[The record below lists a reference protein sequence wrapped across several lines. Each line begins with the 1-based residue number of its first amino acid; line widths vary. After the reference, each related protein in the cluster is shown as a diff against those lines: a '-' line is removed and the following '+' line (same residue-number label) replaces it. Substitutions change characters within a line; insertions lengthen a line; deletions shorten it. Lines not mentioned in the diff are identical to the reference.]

1 MKELIERHHELTN
14 PKVESLARVTLVLIE
29 TIIEDIEENGRQ
41 NEQWFLDY
49 LDRLN
54 ELSVTH

>member
-1 MKELIERHHELTN
+1 MKELIERYNELTN
-14 PKVESLARVTLVLIE
+14 PKVESVAKATLVLIE
-29 TIIEDIEENGRQ
+29 TIIEDVEENERQ

>member
-1 MKELIERHHELTN
+1 MKELIERYNELTN
-14 PKVESLARVTLVLIE
+14 PKVESLAKVTLVLIE
-29 TIIEDIEENGRQ
+29 TIIEDIEESGRQ

-54 ELSVTH
+54 ELSITH

>member
-1 MKELIERHHELTN
+1 MKELIERYNELTN
-14 PKVESLARVTLVLIE
+14 PKVESLAKVTLVLIE
-29 TIIEDIEENGRQ
+29 TIIEDIEESGRQ

-54 ELSVTH
+54 ELSVTY

>member
-1 MKELIERHHELTN
+1 MKELIERYNELTN
-14 PKVESLARVTLVLIE
+14 PKVESVAKATLVLIE
-29 TIIEDIEENGRQ
+29 TIIEDVEESERQ

>member
-1 MKELIERHHELTN
+1 MKELIERYNELTN
-14 PKVESLARVTLVLIE
+14 PKIESVAKATLVLIE
-29 TIIEDIEENGRQ
+29 TIIEDVEENGRQ

>member
-1 MKELIERHHELTN
+1 MKELIKRYHELTN

>member
-1 MKELIERHHELTN
+1 MKELIERYNELTN
-14 PKVESLARVTLVLIE
+14 PKVESLAKVTLVLIE

>member
-1 MKELIERHHELTN
+1 MKELIERYNELTN
-14 PKVESLARVTLVLIE
+14 PKVESVAKATLVLIE

>member
-1 MKELIERHHELTN
+1 MKELIERYNELTN
-14 PKVESLARVTLVLIE
+14 PKVESLAKVTLVLIE
-29 TIIEDIEENGRQ
+29 TIIEDIEESGRQ

-54 ELSVTH
+54 ELSVIH

>member
-1 MKELIERHHELTN
+1 MKELIERYNELTN

-29 TIIEDIEENGRQ
+29 TIIEDIEESGRQ

-54 ELSVTH
+54 ELSITH

>member
-1 MKELIERHHELTN
+1 MKELIERYNELTN

-29 TIIEDIEENGRQ
+29 TIIEDIEESGRQ

>member
-1 MKELIERHHELTN
+1 MKELIERYNELTN

-29 TIIEDIEENGRQ
+29 TIIEDIEESGRQ

-54 ELSVTH
+54 ELSVIH

>member
-1 MKELIERHHELTN
+1 MKELIERYNELTN
-14 PKVESLARVTLVLIE
+14 PKVESLAKVILVLIE
-29 TIIEDIEENGRQ
+29 TIIEDIEESGRQ

>member
-1 MKELIERHHELTN
+1 MKELIERYNELTN
-14 PKVESLARVTLVLIE
+14 PKVESLAKVTLVLVE
-29 TIIEDIEENGRQ
+29 TIIEDIEESGRQ

>member
-1 MKELIERHHELTN
+1 MKELIERYNELTN
-14 PKVESLARVTLVLIE
+14 LKVESLAKVTLVLIE
-29 TIIEDIEENGRQ
+29 TIIEDIEESGRQ

>member
-1 MKELIERHHELTN
+1 MKELIERYHEPTN

>member
-1 MKELIERHHELTN
+1 MKELIERYNELTN
-14 PKVESLARVTLVLIE
+14 PKIESLAKATLVLIE
-29 TIIEDIEENGRQ
+29 TIIEDVEESERQ

>member
-1 MKELIERHHELTN
+1 MKELIERYNELTN
-14 PKVESLARVTLVLIE
+14 PKVESMAKATLVLIE
-29 TIIEDIEENGRQ
+29 TIIEDVEESERQ

>member
-1 MKELIERHHELTN
+1 MKELIERYNELTN
-14 PKVESLARVTLVLIE
+14 PKVESVAKATLVLIE
-29 TIIEDIEENGRQ
+29 TIIEDVEENGRQ

>member
-1 MKELIERHHELTN
+1 MKELIERYNELTN
-14 PKVESLARVTLVLIE
+14 PKVESMAKATLVLIE
-29 TIIEDIEENGRQ
+29 TIIEDVEENGRQ

>member
-1 MKELIERHHELTN
+1 MKELIERCHELTN

>member
-1 MKELIERHHELTN
+1 MKELIERYNELTN
-14 PKVESLARVTLVLIE
+14 PKVESMAKATLVLIE

>member
-1 MKELIERHHELTN
+1 MKELIERYNELTN
-14 PKVESLARVTLVLIE
+14 PKVESLAKVTLVLIE
-29 TIIEDIEENGRQ
+29 TIIEDIEESGRQ

>member
-1 MKELIERHHELTN
+1 MKELIERYNEITN
-14 PKVESLARVTLVLIE
+14 PKVESVAKATLVLIE
-29 TIIEDIEENGRQ
+29 TIIEDVEENGRQ

>member
-1 MKELIERHHELTN
+1 MKELIERYNELTN

>member
-1 MKELIERHHELTN
+1 MKELIDHELTN

>member
-1 MKELIERHHELTN
+1 MKELIERYNELTN
-14 PKVESLARVTLVLIE
+14 PKIESLAKATLVLIE
-29 TIIEDIEENGRQ
+29 TIIEDIEESGRQ

>member
-1 MKELIERHHELTN
+1 MKELIERYNELTN
-14 PKVESLARVTLVLIE
+14 PKVETLAKDTLVLIE
-29 TIIEDIEENGRQ
+29 AIIEDVEESGRQ